1 MCLGLSVSLRFDMG
15 TSPRSSTCPALEHA
29 DNRLSAYHVC
39 LQSMDAPVDLLPA
52 LLALLETES
61 VTLAARRMRVG
72 QPAMSRTLEKLRQAT
87 GDELL
92 VRTGRKLVRT
102 RRASEILPEARS
114 LLSGAQRVLG
124 PPSAFV
130 PHTAQ
135 GVVTFALGDD
145 MQAVL
150 ASHLL
155 ERMRAAA
162 PGLDIRVRP
171 LVLESAHEAV
181 RGVVDLAVMP
191 DLRGQVR
198 IPMLDELVISA
209 QYTRRFVTVTRK
221 RKKLTLEAFLA
232 AEHALVSPG
241 GEEGG
246 YVDDALRALGKR
258 RRVAVT
264 VPGFQAAIT
273 LVRELDLV
281 ATLPDDIV
289 RVLAPRL
296 HRQACPV
303 STPELPMCVAWA
315 RRFNQ
320 DARHRWLRE
329 LVSEV
334 VRELGRGFPGR
345 AE

>member
-1 MCLGLSVSLRFDMG
+1 
-15 TSPRSSTCPALEHA
+15 
-29 DNRLSAYHVC
+29 
-39 LQSMDAPVDLLPA
+39 MDAHTPIELLPA

-61 VTLAARRMRVG
+61 VTLAARRLNVG
-72 QPAMSRTLEKLRQAT
+72 QPAMSRTLEKLRAFSQ
-87 GDELL
+87 DELL
-92 VRTGRKLVRT
+92 VRVGRKLVRT
-102 RRASEILPEARS
+102 QRASDLLPELRTVLAS
-114 LLSGAQRVLG
+114 VERVLA
-124 PPSAFV
+124 PPRPFD
-130 PHTAQ
+130 PRTAE

-150 ASHLL
+150 ASQLL
-155 ERMRAAA
+155 ERLRAAA

-181 RGVVDLAVMP
+181 RGVVDLAVFP
-191 DLRGQVR
+191 DLRGQYR
-198 IPMLDELVISA
+198 IPLLDELVMSV

-221 RKKLTLEAFLA
+221 RKKLGLEAFLA
-232 AEHALVSPG
+232 QEHALVSPG

-264 VPGFQAAIT
+264 VPSFQAAIA
-273 LVRELDLV
+273 LVRDTDLV

-289 RVLAPRL
+289 RVLAPTL

-303 STPELPMCVAWA
+303 ATPELPMCVAWA
-315 RRFNQ
+315 ARFTAG
-320 DARHRWLRE
+320 ARHRWLRT

-334 VRELGRGFPGR
+334 VRDLGRGFPR
-345 AE
+345 R